1 MPKETVLSVRID
13 EDSKRDFDTFCSK
26 VGLNASVAVNI
37 FVQTVLRRRKIP
49 FEITDEI
56 DPFYS
61 ESNMRALQKSMKQA
75 ENGEIV
81 VKTMAELEAMET

>member
-37 FVQTVLRRRKIP
+37 FIQTVLRRRKIP
-49 FEITDEI
+49 FDIADEV

-61 ESNMRALQKSMKQA
+61 ESNMRALQRSMKQA

-81 VKTMAELEAMET
+81 VKTMAELEAMEE

>member
-13 EDSKRDFDTFCSK
+13 EDIKRDFDTFFSK
-26 VGLNASVAVNI
+26 LGLNASVAVNI
-37 FVQTVLRRRKIP
+37 FVQTVLRKRKIP
-49 FEITDEI
+49 FEITDET

-61 ESNMRALQKSMKQA
+61 ESNMQALQKSMKQA

-81 VKTMAELEAMET
+81 IKTITELEAMET

>member
-37 FVQTVLRRRKIP
+37 FVQTVLRKRKIP
-49 FEITDEI
+49 FEIADEV

-61 ESNMRALQKSMKQA
+61 ESNMRALQRSMKQA

-81 VKTMAELEAMET
+81 VKTMAELEAMAE